1 MHPRFL
7 FGAIGAAVLLC
18 ALAISLAA
26 PDASAQMTAAVRGEL
41 PAIDAKVQAA
51 VIDSVTKALNET
63 YVFADKAAQMDAA
76 LHANFTAGAYATV
89 TDPVEFMERLQ
100 ADIAKVHLD
109 LHMRLMA
116 LPPAGAAPQQ
126 AAPPPAAGV
135 PPQDMARRAN
145 YWFKKVEIL
154 PGNVGYLKMNQFERT
169 SLAAPTAAGAMA
181 FLANS
186 DAVIIDLRDNGGG
199 SPSMIRFLAGYF
211 FAQKTHLIS
220 WYNRRLDKTTQSWSE
235 DWVPGKTMYDTPVYI
250 LTSSFTGSA
259 AEEFAYDFKCEKRA
273 TIVGEK
279 TGGAAHTVEFHTF
292 DVGVFVA
299 GLRLPAGRAISPV
312 TGANWEAVGVE
323 PDIAVPADEAL
334 ATAHLEA
341 LKKIEGKAD
350 EAGKRAVAWAREGIE
365 ASLHPYALP
374 AKALKEYAGEY
385 GLRQIR
391 LDGSRL
397 VQTRDGGVARAL
409 VPMRKDLF
417 GVDGMDGQR
426 IRFTRDTSGRVD
438 GLVALYDVGREEPNP
453 RTK

>member
-1 MHPRFL
+1 MNPKSL
-7 FGAIGAAVLLC
+7 FGAIGATVLFG
-18 ALAISLAA
+18 ALAIALAA
-26 PDASAQMTAAVRGEL
+26 PNASAQVTAAVRGGL
-41 PAIDAKVQAA
+41 PPIDAKVQAA
-51 VIDSVTKALNET
+51 VIDSITKALNET

-76 LHANFTAGAYATV
+76 LHANFTAGAYAKV

-100 ADIAKVHLD
+100 ADIAKVHVD

-116 LPPAGAAPQQ
+116 MPPAGAAPQQ
-126 AAPPPAAGV
+126 QAPPPAMGL
-135 PPQDMARRAN
+135 PPQDAARRAN
-145 YWFKKVEIL
+145 YWFKKAEIL

-186 DAVIIDLRDNGGG
+186 DAVIIDLRDNAGG
-199 SPSMIRFLAGYF
+199 SPSMIRFLAAYF
-211 FAQKTHLIS
+211 FRNRTHLIS
-220 WYNRRLDKTTQSWSE
+220 WYNRRLDETTQSWSD

-250 LTSSFTGSA
+250 LTSNFTASA
-259 AEEFAYDFKCEKRA
+259 AEEFAYDFQCEKRA

-299 GLRLPAGRAISPV
+299 GLRLPAGKAISPV

-334 ATAHLEA
+334 AAAHLDA
-341 LKKIEGKAD
+341 LKKIEEKAD
-350 EAGKRAVAWAREGIE
+350 EAGKKTIAWAREGIE

-374 AKALKEYAGEY
+374 AKALKEYAGDY
-385 GLRQIR
+385 GLRVIR
-391 LDGSRL
+391 MEGSRL
-397 VQTRDGGVARAL
+397 VQARDGGAARAL
-409 VPMRKDLF
+409 VPMRKDFF
-417 GVDGMDGQR
+417 GVEGLDGLR
-426 IRFTRDTSGRVD
+426 IRFTRDTSGHID
-438 GLVALYDVGREEPNP
+438 GLVALYDVGREEPAP

>member
-1 MHPRFL
+1 MNPKSL
-7 FGAIGAAVLLC
+7 FSAIGAAVLLC
-18 ALAISLAA
+18 ALALCLAA
-26 PDASAQMTAAVRGEL
+26 PDASAQMRGAVRGEL

-76 LHANFTAGAYATV
+76 LHANFKAGAYAKL

-116 LPPAGAAPQQ
+116 MPPAALAPQQ
-126 AAPPPAAGV
+126 QAPPPAVGL

-145 YWFKKVEIL
+145 YWFKKAEIL

-169 SLAAPTAAGAMA
+169 SLAGATAAGAMA

-186 DAVIIDLRDNGGG
+186 DAVIIDIRDNGGG
-199 SPSMIRFLAGYF
+199 SASMIRFLAAYF
-211 FAQKTHLIS
+211 FRNRTHLIS
-220 WYNRRLDKTTQSWSE
+220 WYNRRLDETTQSWSD

-250 LTSSFTGSA
+250 LTSNFTGSA
-259 AEEFAYDFKCEKRA
+259 AEEFAYDFQCEKRA
-273 TIVGEK
+273 TIVGET

-299 GLRLPAGRAISPV
+299 GLRLPAGKAISPV

-334 ATAHLEA
+334 AAAHLDA
-341 LKKIEGKAD
+341 LKKIEEKAD
-350 EAGKRAVAWAREGIE
+350 EAGKTAIAWAREGIE
-365 ASLHPYALP
+365 ASMHPYTPP
-374 AKALKEYAGEY
+374 AKALKEYVGVY
-385 GLRQIR
+385 GLREVR
-391 LDGSRL
+391 MDGPRL
-397 VQTRDGGVARAL
+397 VHSRDRVAARAL

-417 GVDGMDGQR
+417 GVEGLDGQR
-426 IRFTRDTSGRVD
+426 VRFTRDTSGRVD
-438 GLVALYDVGREEPNP
+438 GLVALYDNGREEPNP